1 MIKQLNTAILLSLI
15 LLSTACTITDPT
27 KAKKWLMIGE
37 GGGITG
43 AYTNFYMLPSGKIYR
58 REQSDSIYIQLNP
71 MPGRIA
77 RGYFRDLPDVFTN
90 PGDKPLPDNIHKT
103 LIWHKNVA
111 EKKITWMYPNDRSE
125 KADEFYNFLLREMY
139 EYNPTATR

>member
-1 MIKQLNTAILLSLI
+1 MMNRFFIFGIICLSL
-15 LLSTACTITDPT
+15 LVSCTIADPT
-27 KAKKWLMIGE
+27 KTKKWLMIGE

-43 AYTNFYMLPSGKIYR
+43 AYTHFYMLPNGNIYR
-58 REQSDSIYIQLNP
+58 REQSDSMYIQLNP

-77 RGYFRDLPDVFTN
+77 RGYFRDLPEVFTN
-90 PGDKPLPDNIHKT
+90 SGDKPLPDNIHKT
-103 LIWHKNVA
+103 LIWQ
-111 EKKITWMYPNDRSE
+111 KKGIKKTITWMYPNERSD